1 MQLIHNQKYSAEAI
15 LESSKVCGEAELKY
29 LELFNFKTQTQKVDF
44 FYFELDKL
52 TDEDISAFGIN
63 QQDLEGFLI
72 LNDLELKDLIVV
84 KLCNQSGDWNFKF
97 TAVKDTFFKNLK
109 DNVIDLS
116 FLTILE
122 ENFSNIFTAKLRIIE

>member
-29 LELFNFKTQTQKVDF
+29 LELFKFGSQKQPVEF
-44 FYFELDKL
+44 SYFELDKL
-52 TDEDISAFGIN
+52 SDEEISSFGIN